1 MLLYIYNYVTDR
13 NLLDLRDINTRRR
26 EGILFEIPVY
36 NHYKC
41 RQDPFVKAMNVW
53 NELPVD
59 TRNAGTKSKLR
70 VLLKNSI
77 ENPYKKI

>member
-1 MLLYIYNYVTDR
+1 M
-13 NLLDLRDINTRRR
+13 
-26 EGILFEIPVY
+26 
-36 NHYKC
+36 
-41 RQDPFVKAMNVW
+41 KAMNVW

-77 ENPYKKI
+77 ENPYKKISCADNYYGLPNMT